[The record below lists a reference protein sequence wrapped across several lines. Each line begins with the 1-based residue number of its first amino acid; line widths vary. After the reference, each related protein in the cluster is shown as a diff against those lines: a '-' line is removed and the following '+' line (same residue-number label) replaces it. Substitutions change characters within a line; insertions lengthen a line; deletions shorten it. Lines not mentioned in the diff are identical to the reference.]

1 MRFSS
6 RVLFAVIFLIPAFA
20 ATNHAF
26 GAYTAGQIASN
37 FTLREFG
44 TSNYVSLY
52 DFEDHIIVLDFFS
65 YSCGPCQVAS
75 SELEPYIQQYYDA
88 RGGNPDGI
96 PVQLIS
102 ISISNSYPDY
112 VQAYK
117 DYFGLDLVLEANAS
131 TYYQYSTGSIPQF
144 AIINGVE
151 DGNYDQ
157 WEILNMQT
165 GYGSGLY
172 AVFRNYINLVEQN
185 DPVVRPGD
193 LNGDGTVSAADL
205 DIVRANW
212 GVQVEAGSLISGDA
226 SGDGLVS
233 AADLDIVRANWG
245 AHAAAAVPEP
255 GIGVLLLVAM
265 TAVFTRR
272 SSGSRC

>member
-1 MRFSS
+1 MRPSS
-6 RVLFAVIFLIPAFA
+6 RFLFAVIFLIPAFA

-26 GAYTAGQIASN
+26 GVYTAGQIASN

-44 TSNYVSLY
+44 TNNYVSLY
-52 DFEDHIIVLDFFS
+52 DFEDHVIVLDFFS

-117 DYFGLDLVLEANAS
+117 DYFGLDLVLEANAT

-157 WEILNMQT
+157 WEILLMQT

-172 AVFRNYINLVEQN
+172 STFRSYINSVEQN
-185 DPVVRPGD
+185 DPQVLPGD
-193 LNGDGTVSAADL
+193 LNEDGTVSGADL
-205 DIVRANW
+205 DIVRAHW
-212 GVQVEAGSLISGDA
+212 GGQVEAGSLSDGDA
-226 SGDGLVS
+226 SGDGSVNTT
-233 AADLDIVRANWG
+233 DLDIVRANWG
-245 AHAAAAVPEP
+245 ASAAAAVPEP
-255 GIGVLLLVAM
+255 GLCVLLLIAT

-272 SSGSRC
+272 SSGSRH